1 LSYIRFTPQE
11 YQAILGLCRSL
22 ALRDEDLPI
31 FRILLVE
38 SLAKSYPELV
48 RRVDSFRPDQL
59 RLLFRRV
66 RRRRRGASR
75 IEFNAEERRALSRA
89 CAAFPL
95 PGRFKRHLQDAL
107 VRRFRQEAPGL
118 AAKLTRLDARQFE
131 RLYEEVR
138 RSRPQPE

>member
-22 ALRDEDLPI
+22 ALRPEDLPI

-38 SLAKSYPELV
+38 SLAKSYPDLA
-48 RRVDSFRPDQL
+48 RRVDGFRPDQL

-66 RRRRRGASR
+66 RRRRGACR
-75 IEFNAEERRALSRA
+75 VEFTAEERRALHRA

-118 AAKLTRLDARQFE
+118 AEKLTRLDARQFE